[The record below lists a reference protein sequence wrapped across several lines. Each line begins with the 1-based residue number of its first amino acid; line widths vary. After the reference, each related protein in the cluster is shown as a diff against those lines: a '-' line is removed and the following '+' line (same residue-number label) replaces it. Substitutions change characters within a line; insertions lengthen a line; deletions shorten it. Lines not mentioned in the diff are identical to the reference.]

1 MTHTAIPGLIVLA
14 GLCAPAIAFDARAG
28 GWPLPQGKGEII
40 VTASRL
46 SADER
51 YDSDGNKRWTSHYT
65 KYEIS
70 PYAEYGFSDDLTLIG
85 ELAWTSEKTDFFGL
99 EFEDDGFSRMKA
111 GARYAIGSWEK
122 TLFSVQPLVTLHL
135 DDAGDDPAATKDGDF
150 DAEIGIVLARSD
162 KLFGTDIFSVQETAW
177 RFRDSGRP
185 DQLRADITLG
195 GSPQPGTMILLKS
208 LNTASAKSTSTGE
221 LYRSSKLSF
230 SVVQDIPASILPGI
244 AVEAGVEQTIAG
256 RSAIHDTTWRAAL
269 WYRF

>member
-1 MTHTAIPGLIVLA
+1 MKHAAFPRLMTIA
-14 GLCAPAIAFDARAG
+14 GLCASGIAFDARAG

-51 YDSDGNKRWTSHYT
+51 YDSDGTKRWTSRYT

-70 PYAEYGFSDDLTLIG
+70 SYAEYGFSDDLTLIG

-99 EFEDDGFSRMKA
+99 EFEDDGFSRVKA
-111 GARYAIGSWEK
+111 GARYSIGAWK
-122 TLFSVQPLVTLHL
+122 GTLFSIQPLMTLHL
-135 DDAGDDPAATKDGDF
+135 DDAGDDPAATKDGSV
-150 DAEIGIVLARSD
+150 DAEIGIVLARNGE
-162 KLFGTDIFSVQETAW
+162 LFGASIFSVQEAAW
-177 RFRDSGRP
+177 RFRDGDRP
-185 DQLRADITLG
+185 DQLRADIVLG
-195 GSPQPGTMILLKS
+195 GNPLPGTMLLLKS

-230 SVVQDIPASILPGI
+230 SVVQDIPASILPGV
-244 AVEAGVEQTIAG
+244 AVEAGLEQTIAG
-256 RSAIHDTTWRAAL
+256 RSAIHDTIWRAAV